1 MPVVYTSSLQSPFWL
16 PNGHF
21 QSIFPALFR
30 KVEAN
35 YVRERVTTPD
45 QDFLDL
51 DWAIN
56 SKKQSSKLVI
66 LSHGL
71 EGDSG
76 RQYIT
81 GMVRLL
87 MENGFDS
94 LAWNYRGCSEEMN
107 LQPRFYHS
115 GETNDLDFVVNKA
128 ISKNY
133 QEIYLMGYSLGGN
146 VTLKY
151 LGEKGKNISSIIKK
165 AVVFSV
171 PMDLAAC
178 SKNIEKVENLPYN
191 LRFLKSLRRKIEAKS
206 QNYPEVIKTEHLK
219 KIKNVWDFDDLYTSK
234 IHGFESAQDYYTRS
248 SSKFFVTNIAIPTLI
263 VNAKNDPLVPYQ
275 SLPIAEIEQL
285 PNVTLE
291 LTEEGGHCGFRQ
303 TSLPTNEA
311 YWSEIRA
318 LEFLA

>member
-35 YVRERVTTPD
+35 YTRERVTTLD

-151 LGEKGKNISSIIKK
+151 LGEKGKSINSIIKK

-206 QNYPEVIKTEHLK
+206 HKYPDVIKTEPFK
-219 KIKNVWDFDDLYTSK
+219 KIKNVWDFDDHYTSK

-248 SSKFFVTNIAIPTLI
+248 SSKYFVKNIAIPTLI